1 MAIFFFQF
9 FIYNFS
15 ILFFLALAD
24 EESEWKP
31 RKDDYYDLGAERKD
45 KSQHESER
53 KKTLAKQGYIKR
65 VIVHP
70 NFKNIDFKRAERI
83 LDNREKDRSDVGEVE
98 YSQGD
103 VIIRPSSKGN
113 LMKNFI
119 VKPCII

>member
-1 MAIFFFQF
+1 MKVSIFF
-9 FIYNFS
+9 S
-15 ILFFLALAD
+15 IN
-24 EESEWKP
+24 
-31 RKDDYYDLGAERKD
+31 
-45 KSQHESER
+45 
-53 KKTLAKQGYIKR
+53 R

-113 LMKNFI
+113 LTRFFI
-119 VKPCII
+119 SSLLTSPSNVLPQSPAFLKRPQKFEKTPTCHY

>member
-1 MAIFFFQF
+1 MGLLGQVLVFPHKKVFKIFFFF
-9 FIYNFS
+9 DN
-15 ILFFLALAD
+15 
-24 EESEWKP
+24 
-31 RKDDYYDLGAERKD
+31 
-45 KSQHESER
+45 
-53 KKTLAKQGYIKR
+53 R

-113 LMKNFI
+113 LTIFFM
-119 VKPCII
+119 VKTKVGD

>member
-1 MAIFFFQF
+1 MGQVLVFPHKKVFKIIFF
-9 FIYNFS
+9 IN
-15 ILFFLALAD
+15 
-24 EESEWKP
+24 
-31 RKDDYYDLGAERKD
+31 
-45 KSQHESER
+45 
-53 KKTLAKQGYIKR
+53 R

-113 LMKNFI
+113 LTIFFYGQNHQKISLSDVISRIF
-119 VKPCII
+119 CIQISADLHQYPFAGIACVLYVLMIFDLPAS